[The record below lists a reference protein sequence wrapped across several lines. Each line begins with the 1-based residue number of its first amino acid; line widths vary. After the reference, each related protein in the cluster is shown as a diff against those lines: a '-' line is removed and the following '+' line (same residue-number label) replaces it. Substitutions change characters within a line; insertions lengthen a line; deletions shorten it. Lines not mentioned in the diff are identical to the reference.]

1 MRYSDLVFTVYT
13 IPRDTCSQGFHTHT
27 HTKEHTSSSESFS
40 NIRDVTFTVYQ
51 YLSYTDF
58 QPSLKSSDFKTW
70 YHFRFLSIFASLLT
84 LNTSLKMSNLKI
96 HSTFKVWILSVQ
108 KLAHKTQR
116 EKQNCLR
123 VVSTLDG
130 RKSSLCGSV
139 PVSHWCGNPEVIEHC
154 PHPSPQ
160 PQTPNR
166 STGALPKTINV
177 LTFTV
182 TNR

>member
-1 MRYSDLVFTVYT
+1 MLPR
-13 IPRDTCSQGFHTHT
+13 IPYTHT
-27 HTKEHTSSSESFS
+27 HAKEHTSSSESFS
-40 NIRDVTFTVYQ
+40 NIRDVTFTVHQ

-58 QPSLKSSDFKTW
+58 QPSLKSSDFKIW
-70 YHFRFLSIFASLLT
+70 YHFRLLSIFASLLT

-96 HSTFKVWILSVQ
+96 HSTFKVWVLSVQ

-139 PVSHWCGNPEVIEHC
+139 PVSHWWGNPEVIEHC
-154 PHPSPQ
+154 PTPPHSPKH
-160 PQTPNR
+160 QTEAQGLSPR
-166 STGALPKTINV
+166 Q
-177 LTFTV
+177 
-182 TNR
+182 